1 MTTLNKLSFARYKDR
16 YFIRGHSYN
25 CKYNMLRIFAI
36 YAKKTETW
44 IFHGYMVQ
52 KQKKIFNTVLR
63 DLKGFGI

>member
-1 MTTLNKLSFARYKDR
+1 
-16 YFIRGHSYN
+16 
-25 CKYNMLRIFAI
+25 MLRIFAI

-63 DLKGFGI
+63 DFGIWRTTSPMTLPFVVYVYFR

>member
-1 MTTLNKLSFARYKDR
+1 
-16 YFIRGHSYN
+16 
-25 CKYNMLRIFAI
+25 MLRIFAI

-63 DLKGFGI
+63 DLKGFGIWRTTSPMTLPFVVYVYFR